1 IFDLVNLKD
10 YKKYIS
16 NLFTEYNWIEKI
28 IIMNNKNINGDK
40 EEIYMVV
47 YKKVINKPLDFNVK
61 EKN

>member
-1 IFDLVNLKD
+1 MK
-10 YKKYIS
+10 
-16 NLFTEYNWIEKI
+16 TEYNWIEKI

-40 EEIYMVV
+40 EEIYVAV